1 MRCWIEV
8 TLLVLLTFLT
18 IGCRRH
24 DSPENTADK
33 RQQTEPS
40 PKRGIENGK
49 EAARAEERRRH
60 TEAAG
65 GFSFIPPEGWQVRDF
80 PGRKFK
86 IVVGPA
92 AAGFAA
98 NINIVDESFDGSLE
112 DYVKANLNALPKAF
126 KKYRLLKQESFVTA
140 VGLPGARA
148 IVEDEQN
155 NRLLRQAFYFFSKKN
170 TKFTI
175 TCSALAEEGDEF
187 APVFEASM
195 KTFRFDAP

>member
-1 MRCWIEV
+1 MRCWIGV
-8 TLLVLLTFLT
+8 MLLVLLTFLT
-18 IGCRRH
+18 VGCRRH
-24 DSPENTADK
+24 DSPDNTADK
-33 RQQTEPS
+33 RQQAEPS
-40 PKRGIENGK
+40 RERGIENGE
-49 EAARAEERRRH
+49 EAVRADERRRH

-65 GFSFIPPEGWQVRDF
+65 GFSFIPPEGWQIRDF
-80 PGRKFK
+80 PGKKFK

-112 DYVKANLNALPKAF
+112 DYAKASLNALPKVL
-126 KKYRLLKQESFVTA
+126 KKYRLLKQENFVTA
-140 VGLPGARA
+140 AGLQGMRA

-155 NRLLRQAFYFFSKKN
+155 NRLLRQTFYTFSKKS
-170 TKFTI
+170 TKFTL